1 MKSKGTILVLML
13 ILISGCDFAFTRN
26 WTDNKLRNILVGDW
40 ELIIEEENASTDI
53 PPPLYS
59 RVPDGMSITLDSI
72 DLYLGFF
79 GEHLDTVGQRFRRK
93 YLGSKLP
100 YKTIQ
105 DSIFVRNPIDGNRI
119 FKWKFVDLK
128 HDTLHL
134 AIGGDEV
141 LSYKRRKVIADSS
154 IAFDQVIYS
163 SSGCYGSCPILDISI
178 DNKGNVLFQGE
189 GYVENLGFFSSKL
202 DVETKNYIFNKFKQ
216 ATVLDLQDEYF
227 ANHTDAETITTTFVK
242 SGKIVKTVNDYGKE
256 GPKELIW
263 AYTTIAHIYSQIAL
277 SSIPADEPF
286 YPKLHYFVFKKSDY
300 SLPLEKSESFY
311 LWTELKK
318 SRETTQQFVPLY
330 DLSFNPNNTYWGADP
345 NENRV
350 HKYTIKSITTDGKLY
365 KFDFE
370 EGKTITYDLGYN
382 FIDRNFKGVNF
393 SHLNSF

>member
-1 MKSKGTILVLML
+1 MKSKSTILLLML
-13 ILISGCDFAFTRN
+13 ILLSSCDFMLTRN
-26 WTDNKLRNILVGDW
+26 WADKKLRNRLVGDW
-40 ELIIEEENASTDI
+40 ELIIEEDKGSADL

-59 RVPDGMSITLDSI
+59 RIPDGMSITLDSI

-79 GEHLDTVGQRFRRK
+79 GEQLDTVSQQFRRK

-105 DSIFVRNPIDGNRI
+105 DSIFVRNPIGGKRI

-134 AIGGDEV
+134 TIKGEEI
-141 LSYKRRKVIADSS
+141 LKYKRRKVLDDSS
-154 IAFDQVIYS
+154 TSFDQVIYS

-178 DNKGNVLFQGE
+178 DNKGYVLFQGE
-189 GYVENLGFFSSKL
+189 GYVEHLGFFSSKL
-202 DVETKNYIFNKFKQ
+202 DVPTKSYIFNKFKQ
-216 ATVLDLQDEYF
+216 AIPPYLQDEYF
-227 ANHTDAETITTTFVK
+227 ANRTDAETITTTFVK
-242 SGKIVKTVNDYGKE
+242 SGKIVKTVSNYGKE

-263 AYTTIAHIYSQIAL
+263 AYTAIANIYSRIAL

-286 YPKLHYFVFKKSDY
+286 YPKLHYFVFKKGDY
-300 SLPLEKSESFY
+300 FLPLEKSESFY
-311 LWTELKK
+311 LWTELRK
-318 SRETTQQFVPLY
+318 SRKTTQQFVPIY
-330 DLSFNPNNTYWGADP
+330 DLSFSPNYTYWGADP

-350 HKYTIKSITTDGKLY
+350 HKYTIKSIATNGKMY

-370 EGKTITYDLGYN
+370 GGNTITYDLGYD

-393 SHLNSF
+393 SNLNSL